1 MLTQLKQ
8 LYQEQ
13 CIIDEIPQ
21 YPNDYYW
28 YKDDQN
34 HLIGIKKGVSVPER
48 KLLGVMFEEVVG
60 VDFNQQIKLLWLEL
74 LLNNK
79 NSLLDIIQKD
89 REEIRFIFFVHHFDG
104 ETKVEFEGLI
114 KELNEKC
121 IILFLNREY
130 GVIIDF
136 ATEEEHNLEEIAQAI
151 QQDFY
156 HNINFYQSDCYKIN
170 NEISHA
176 FLAEYELYQKYRNT
190 AKLMVQPH
198 DLLLQY
204 MIQNLNLYEGYSHFV
219 EKFGEIPYD
228 LLEVAKVYME
238 NNFNISVGAKVIY
251 MHRNTFMNKL
261 ERFIQLSGLNIKEF
275 RDALIAYLIII
286 QMESGTMMTAK

>member
-1 MLTQLKQ
+1 MLLQLKQ
-8 LYQEQ
+8 LYGEQ
-13 CIIDEIPQ
+13 CIVDEIPD

-34 HLIGIKKGVSVPER
+34 HLIGIKKGISKQEK
-48 KLLGVMFEEVVG
+48 KLLGVMLEEVVG

-74 LLNNK
+74 LLHNK
-79 NSLLDIIQKD
+79 KSLLDMIQKD
-89 REEIRFIFFVHHFDG
+89 GNEIRFIFFAHHFDG
-104 ETKVEFEGLI
+104 DTKLEFDELI

-121 IILFLNREY
+121 IVLFLSREF

-136 ATEEEHNLEEIAQAI
+136 QTKEEHNLEELAQAI

-156 HNINFYQSDCYKIN
+156 HNINFYQSDCYLVDSN
-170 NEISHA
+170 ISQA
-176 FLAEYELYQKYRNT
+176 FLNEYELYKKYRNT
-190 AKLMVQPH
+190 TKLTVSSH

-204 MIQNLNLYEGYSHFV
+204 MIQNLNLYEGYSRFV
-219 EKFGEIPYD
+219 EKFNKIPYD

-238 NNFNISVGAKVIY
+238 NNFNISVGAKMIY

-275 RDALIAYLIII
+275 HDALIAYVIIN
-286 QMESGTMMTAK
+286 QMEKNT